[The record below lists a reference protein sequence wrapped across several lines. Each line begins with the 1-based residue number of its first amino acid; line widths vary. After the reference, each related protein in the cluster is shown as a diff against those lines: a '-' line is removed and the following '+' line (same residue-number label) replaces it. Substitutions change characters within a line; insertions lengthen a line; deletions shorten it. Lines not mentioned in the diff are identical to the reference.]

1 MKARSN
7 KEFIFLLK
15 VNKLKAYSFIKNYK
29 YSKIPRK
36 ERIEK
41 RENET
46 IRLAAKG
53 CKSLT
58 DLFRWKNLNVKVS
71 FIKNYKQSRISRKER
86 IEKKEDETMLQITD

>member
-1 MKARSN
+1 MKALSN
-7 KEFIFLLK
+7 KEYIFLLK

-29 YSKIPRK
+29 QSKIPRK

-58 DLFRWKNLNVKVS
+58 DLFRWKNLNVKVQCH
-71 FIKNYKQSRISRKER
+71 KKLQSRISRKER
-86 IEKKEDETMLQITD
+86 IEKKEDETMLQITG